1 VATAVMARIWG
12 LVALGVAVAALAG
25 VALCWL
31 YSRRTVIIAPIAD
44 GQPSTTALV
53 YEPQLLLATM
63 LLAIVAGVLAVVG
76 VARLVGP
83 RRSRR

>member
-1 VATAVMARIWG
+1 MAAAVMTRVWG
-12 LVALGVAVAALAG
+12 VVELGVACAALAG

-31 YSRRTVIIAPIAD
+31 HSRRTVIIAPIAD
-44 GQPSTTALV
+44 GQPSTTSLV
-53 YEPQLLLATM
+53 YEPQLLLLTM

-83 RRSRR
+83 RGSRR